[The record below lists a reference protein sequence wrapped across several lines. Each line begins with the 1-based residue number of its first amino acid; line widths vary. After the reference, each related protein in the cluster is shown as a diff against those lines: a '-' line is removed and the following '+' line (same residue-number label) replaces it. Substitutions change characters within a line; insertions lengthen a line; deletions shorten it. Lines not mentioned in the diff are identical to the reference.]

1 MRARSLVATLGVCTL
16 GLAAGCER
24 VLSIEDPVAGNGPG
38 SDGGSDGSGGDDGG
52 LPTGSP
58 LLLSEVVI
66 MPTEGEMIEIVNT
79 SDQPVDLSTYY
90 LSDSGNNYFKLP
102 VQKAVDL
109 NDFIVKFPDNAVIP
123 GHGVFTVALDTAV
136 MFSTVYQKAPTFSV
150 VDPGSMVPVATNGQ
164 ATLTNAGEIVILFQW
179 DGRSDLVR
187 DVDIVLAGVPVGN
200 NGVTPKSGLSQDGVD
215 ADTAPSTYATDKN
228 SIRGQAA
235 APGVGFSTK
244 RLMLEAA
251 GGESHDGTGNGQS
264 GDDETSEDTSLTW
277 DGTAGN
283 PFTLPNPGM
292 VPSALQP

>member
-1 MRARSLVATLGVCTL
+1 MRARLLVACTLGLGTL

-24 VLSIEDPVAGNGPG
+24 VLSIEDPVAGHGPG
-38 SDGGSDGSGGDDGG
+38 IDGGDGG
-52 LPTGSP
+52 LPSGSP

-66 MPTEGEMIEIVNT
+66 MPTEGELIEIVNT
-79 SDQPVDLSTYY
+79 SNQPVDLSTYY

-102 VQKAVDL
+102 VQKTVDL

-150 VDPGSMVPVATNGQ
+150 VDPGSMMPVATNGQ

-187 DVDIVLAGVPVGN
+187 DVDIVLAGVPAGTNVLFS
-200 NGVTPKSGLSQDGVD
+200 KSGVSQDGMD
-215 ADTAPSTYATDKN
+215 ADSTPSTYATDKN
-228 SIRGQAA
+228 SIRGQPA

-244 RLMLEAA
+244 RLLLEDA
-251 GGESHDGTGNGQS
+251 GGESHDGMGNGQA

-277 DGTAGN
+277 DGTAGH
-283 PFTLPNPGM
+283 PFTAPTPGTVPFVLPP
-292 VPSALQP
+292 